1 MSVQEQIADLVKS
14 ALDEAHQQGLLP
26 EAAVDDVP
34 IERPQ
39 NVENGDFASSL
50 PLRLARPMRKN
61 PVEIAETLAA
71 LIPTD
76 GAFERIWAAKP
87 GFINVALKGSWL
99 AEQVETVLEA
109 GDAFGNVAVGQG
121 SRVQVEFV
129 SINPTGPLHV
139 GHIRGAVLGSAL
151 ANVLETAGY
160 DVQREYYLNDA
171 GTQMDR
177 FNESLYVRYLQLF
190 GREAEVPEDGYKG
203 DYMIDF
209 AQEIRDKEGE
219 RFLDMPKDEAVKEIG
234 EIGLAKV
241 IALIRDDLELVRVR
255 FDRWFSERSLFENG
269 QYDTA
274 MKLLDDAGYLT
285 ERDDATWFASTA
297 LGDEEDK
304 VLVRSTGEPAYFAT
318 DVAYHYN
325 KFFER
330 KFDRVIDILGAD
342 HQGHVPFMRAVA
354 GALGVSQDRLSIILN
369 QIVSMR
375 RGDVSVRLS
384 KRSGE
389 LITMR
394 DLVEEVGA
402 DACRYLFL
410 SRSAD
415 SQMEFDLEVAKD
427 QSPDNPI
434 YYSQYAHAR
443 ISGVLRLAEERAI
456 DYSDGDVSL
465 LVHEAELALIRKM
478 LLLPELVEQMAASLE
493 PHHLPHY
500 ANEVAAAF
508 HRFYDQ
514 CRVVSSVPEDAE
526 ITKARLKLCLAA
538 QLVLARC
545 LGLMLMDAP
554 DRM

>member
-1 MSVQEQIADLVKS
+1 MSVQEQFADLVRN
-14 ALDEAHQQGLLP
+14 ALDEAQQQGLLP
-26 EAAVDDVP
+26 DATVDDVP

-39 NVENGDFASSL
+39 NLENGDFASSL
-50 PLRLARPMRKN
+50 PLRLARPMRQN
-61 PVEIAETLAA
+61 PFEIAETLASLMLA
-71 LIPTD
+71 D
-76 GAFERIWAAKP
+76 GAFERIWAARP
-87 GFINVALKGSWL
+87 GFVNVVLKGSWL
-99 AEQVETVLEA
+99 AEQVEAVLKD
-109 GDAFGNVAVGQG
+109 GDAFGNVEVGNG

-139 GHIRGAVLGSAL
+139 GHVRGAVLGSAL
-151 ANVLETAGY
+151 ANVLEAAGY

-190 GREAEVPEDGYKG
+190 GRDAAVSEDGYKG
-203 DYMIDF
+203 DYMVEL
-209 AQEIRDKEGE
+209 AQEIKDEEGG
-219 RFLDMPKDEAVKEIG
+219 RFLEMPEDQAVKQMG
-234 EIGLAKV
+234 EIGLEKV
-241 IALIRDDLELVRVR
+241 ISLIRDDLELVRVR
-255 FDRWFSERSLFENG
+255 FDKWFSERNLFEDG

-274 MKLLDDAGYLT
+274 MKLLDDAGYLA
-285 ERDDATWFASTA
+285 EREGATWFASTA
-297 LGDEEDK
+297 LGDDEDK

-330 KFDRVIDILGAD
+330 KFDMVIDVLGAD
-342 HQGHVPFMRAVA
+342 HQGHVAFMRAVA

-369 QIVSMR
+369 QIVSLK
-375 RGDVSVRLS
+375 RGDESVRLS
-384 KRSGE
+384 KRTGE
-389 LITMR
+389 LVTMR
-394 DLVEEVGA
+394 ELVDEIGA

-415 SQMEFDLEVAKD
+415 SQMEFDLELAKD

-443 ISGVLRLAEERAI
+443 IAGILRLAEERAI
-456 DYSDGDVSL
+456 DFSDGDVSM
-465 LVHEAELALIRKM
+465 LVHEAELALVRKM

-508 HRFYDQ
+508 HRFYDR

-526 ITKARLKLCLAA
+526 ITKARLKLCQAA
-538 QLVLARC
+538 KTVLARC
-545 LGLMLMDAP
+545 LDLMLMDAP